1 MEKRRAGGSGLALS
15 RLGLGTMTWG
25 RDTDEIEAADQC
37 RAFLDAGGNFLDTAA
52 TYGDG
57 DSERVI
63 GGLIGTLFNRDDVI
77 IATKA
82 GIKERTMLDVQ
93 AMKSL
98 TQQITQVMPWLQGIG
113 SDQQYDELL
122 ALMDELVEDYDANQ
136 LLIDLLFPVLQDY
149 EETAERFKAFNQRIE
164 TLDPGIAMLRLLIDQ
179 HGLTQSDFQQEIGG
193 KSLVS
198 QILSG
203 KRSLTLGHIR
213 ALSKRFGIPAA
224 MFV

>member
-1 MEKRRAGGSGLALS
+1 
-15 RLGLGTMTWG
+15 
-25 RDTDEIEAADQC
+25 
-37 RAFLDAGGNFLDTAA
+37 
-52 TYGDG
+52 
-57 DSERVI
+57 
-63 GGLIGTLFNRDDVI
+63 
-77 IATKA
+77 
-82 GIKERTMLDVQ
+82 MLDVQ

-98 TQQITQVMPWLQGIG
+98 SQQITQVMPWVQGID

-136 LLIDLLFPVLQDY
+136 VLIDLLFPVLQEY
-149 EETAERFKAFNQRIE
+149 EESAERFKAFNQRIDA
-164 TLDPGIAMLRLLIDQ
+164 LDPGVAMLWLLIDQ
-179 HGLTQSDFQQEIGG
+179 HDLTQSEFQQEIGG

>member
-1 MEKRRAGGSGLALS
+1 
-15 RLGLGTMTWG
+15 
-25 RDTDEIEAADQC
+25 
-37 RAFLDAGGNFLDTAA
+37 
-52 TYGDG
+52 
-57 DSERVI
+57 
-63 GGLIGTLFNRDDVI
+63 
-77 IATKA
+77 
-82 GIKERTMLDVQ
+82 MLDVQ

-98 TQQITQVMPWLQGIG
+98 TQQITQVMPWLQGIT

-122 ALMDELVEDYDANQ
+122 ALMDELVEDYDTNQ
-136 LLIDLLFPVLQDY
+136 LLIDLLFPALQEY

>member
-1 MEKRRAGGSGLALS
+1 
-15 RLGLGTMTWG
+15 
-25 RDTDEIEAADQC
+25 
-37 RAFLDAGGNFLDTAA
+37 
-52 TYGDG
+52 
-57 DSERVI
+57 
-63 GGLIGTLFNRDDVI
+63 
-77 IATKA
+77 
-82 GIKERTMLDVQ
+82 MLDVQ

-98 TQQITQVMPWLQGIG
+98 SQQITQVMPWVQGID

-136 LLIDLLFPVLQDY
+136 VLIDLLFPVLHEY
-149 EETAERFKAFNQRIE
+149 EETAERFKTFNQRIE
-164 TLDPGIAMLRLLIDQ
+164 ALDPGVAMLRLLIDQ
-179 HGLTQSDFQQEIGG
+179 HGLTQSDFQNEIGG

>member
-1 MEKRRAGGSGLALS
+1 
-15 RLGLGTMTWG
+15 
-25 RDTDEIEAADQC
+25 
-37 RAFLDAGGNFLDTAA
+37 
-52 TYGDG
+52 
-57 DSERVI
+57 
-63 GGLIGTLFNRDDVI
+63 
-77 IATKA
+77 
-82 GIKERTMLDVQ
+82 MLDVQ

-98 TQQITQVMPWLQGIG
+98 TQQITQVMPWVQGIN

-136 LLIDLLFPVLQDY
+136 VLIDLLFPVLQDY

-179 HGLTQSDFQQEIGG
+179 HGLTQSDFQLEIGG

-213 ALSKRFGIPAA
+213 ALSKRFNIPAA

>member
-1 MEKRRAGGSGLALS
+1 
-15 RLGLGTMTWG
+15 
-25 RDTDEIEAADQC
+25 
-37 RAFLDAGGNFLDTAA
+37 
-52 TYGDG
+52 
-57 DSERVI
+57 
-63 GGLIGTLFNRDDVI
+63 
-77 IATKA
+77 
-82 GIKERTMLDVQ
+82 MLDVQ

-98 TQQITQVMPWLQGIG
+98 SQQITQVMPWVQGIS

-136 LLIDLLFPVLQDY
+136 VLIELLFPVLQEY
-149 EETAERFKAFNQRIE
+149 EETAERFKAFNHRIE
-164 TLDPGIAMLRLLIDQ
+164 ELDPGIAMLRLLIDQ

-213 ALSKRFGIPAA
+213 ALSKRFGVPAA

>member
-1 MEKRRAGGSGLALS
+1 
-15 RLGLGTMTWG
+15 
-25 RDTDEIEAADQC
+25 
-37 RAFLDAGGNFLDTAA
+37 
-52 TYGDG
+52 
-57 DSERVI
+57 
-63 GGLIGTLFNRDDVI
+63 
-77 IATKA
+77 
-82 GIKERTMLDVQ
+82 MLDVQ

-98 TQQITQVMPWLQGIG
+98 TQQITQVMPWVQGIN

-149 EETAERFKAFNQRIE
+149 EETTERFKAFNQRIE

>member
-1 MEKRRAGGSGLALS
+1 
-15 RLGLGTMTWG
+15 
-25 RDTDEIEAADQC
+25 
-37 RAFLDAGGNFLDTAA
+37 
-52 TYGDG
+52 
-57 DSERVI
+57 
-63 GGLIGTLFNRDDVI
+63 
-77 IATKA
+77 
-82 GIKERTMLDVQ
+82 MLDVQ

-98 TQQITQVMPWLQGIG
+98 SQQITQVMPWVQGIR

-136 LLIDLLFPVLQDY
+136 VLIELLFPVLQEY
-149 EETAERFKAFNQRIE
+149 EETAERFKVFNQRIE
-164 TLDPGIAMLRLLIDQ
+164 ELDPGIAMLRLLIDQ
-179 HGLTQSDFQQEIGG
+179 HGLTQSDFQHEIGG

>member
-1 MEKRRAGGSGLALS
+1 
-15 RLGLGTMTWG
+15 
-25 RDTDEIEAADQC
+25 
-37 RAFLDAGGNFLDTAA
+37 
-52 TYGDG
+52 
-57 DSERVI
+57 
-63 GGLIGTLFNRDDVI
+63 
-77 IATKA
+77 
-82 GIKERTMLDVQ
+82 MLDVQ

-98 TQQITQVMPWLQGIG
+98 SQQITQVMPWVQGIN

-136 LLIDLLFPVLQDY
+136 LLIDLRFPVLQEY

-164 TLDPGIAMLRLLIDQ
+164 SLDPGIAMLRLLIDQ

>member
-1 MEKRRAGGSGLALS
+1 
-15 RLGLGTMTWG
+15 
-25 RDTDEIEAADQC
+25 
-37 RAFLDAGGNFLDTAA
+37 
-52 TYGDG
+52 
-57 DSERVI
+57 
-63 GGLIGTLFNRDDVI
+63 
-77 IATKA
+77 
-82 GIKERTMLDVQ
+82 MLDVQ

-98 TQQITQVMPWLQGIG
+98 SQQITQVMPWVQGIT

-136 LLIDLLFPVLQDY
+136 LLIDLLFPVLQEY

-164 TLDPGIAMLRLLIDQ
+164 NLDPGIAMLRLLIDQ

-213 ALSKRFGIPAA
+213 ALSKHFGIPAA

>member
-1 MEKRRAGGSGLALS
+1 
-15 RLGLGTMTWG
+15 
-25 RDTDEIEAADQC
+25 
-37 RAFLDAGGNFLDTAA
+37 
-52 TYGDG
+52 
-57 DSERVI
+57 
-63 GGLIGTLFNRDDVI
+63 
-77 IATKA
+77 
-82 GIKERTMLDVQ
+82 MLDVQ

-98 TQQITQVMPWLQGIG
+98 SQQITQVMPWVHGID
-113 SDQQYDELL
+113 SAQQYDELL

-179 HGLTQSDFQQEIGG
+179 HDLTQSDFQQEIGG

>member
-1 MEKRRAGGSGLALS
+1 MNI
-15 RLGLGTMTWG
+15 
-25 RDTDEIEAADQC
+25 D
-37 RAFLDAGGNFLDTAA
+37 
-52 TYGDG
+52 
-57 DSERVI
+57 
-63 GGLIGTLFNRDDVI
+63 LFRHS

-82 GIKERTMLDVQ
+82 GIKEQAILVVQ

-98 TQQITQVMPWLQGIG
+98 SQQLTQVMLWLQCIN
-113 SDQQYDELL
+113 SDQQYDKLL
-122 ALMDELVEDYDANQ
+122 ALMNELVEDCDANQ
-136 LLIDLLFPVLQDY
+136 LLIDLLFPVLEEY

-164 TLDPGIAMLRLLIDQ
+164 TLEPDIAMLRLLIDQ

-203 KRSLTLGHIR
+203 RHSLTLGHIR
-213 ALSKRFGIPAA
+213 ALSRRFGIPAA

>member
-1 MEKRRAGGSGLALS
+1 
-15 RLGLGTMTWG
+15 
-25 RDTDEIEAADQC
+25 
-37 RAFLDAGGNFLDTAA
+37 
-52 TYGDG
+52 
-57 DSERVI
+57 
-63 GGLIGTLFNRDDVI
+63 
-77 IATKA
+77 
-82 GIKERTMLDVQ
+82 MLDVQ

-98 TQQITQVMPWLQGIG
+98 SQQITQVMPWVQGIN

-122 ALMDELVEDYDANQ
+122 TLMDELVEDYDANQ
-136 LLIDLLFPVLQDY
+136 VLIELLFPVLQEY

-164 TLDPGIAMLRLLIDQ
+164 ALDPGIAMLRLLIDQ

>member
-1 MEKRRAGGSGLALS
+1 
-15 RLGLGTMTWG
+15 
-25 RDTDEIEAADQC
+25 
-37 RAFLDAGGNFLDTAA
+37 
-52 TYGDG
+52 
-57 DSERVI
+57 
-63 GGLIGTLFNRDDVI
+63 
-77 IATKA
+77 
-82 GIKERTMLDVQ
+82 MLDVQ

-98 TQQITQVMPWLQGIG
+98 SQQITQVMPWVQGIN

-136 LLIDLLFPVLQDY
+136 LLIDLLFPVLQEY

-179 HGLTQSDFQQEIGG
+179 HSLTQSDFQQEIGG

>member
-1 MEKRRAGGSGLALS
+1 
-15 RLGLGTMTWG
+15 
-25 RDTDEIEAADQC
+25 
-37 RAFLDAGGNFLDTAA
+37 
-52 TYGDG
+52 
-57 DSERVI
+57 
-63 GGLIGTLFNRDDVI
+63 
-77 IATKA
+77 
-82 GIKERTMLDVQ
+82 MLDVQ

-98 TQQITQVMPWLQGIG
+98 AQQITQAMPWVQGID

-122 ALMDELVEDYDANQ
+122 ALMDELVEDYDANHV
-136 LLIDLLFPVLQDY
+136 LIDLLFPVLQEY
-149 EETAERFKAFNQRIE
+149 EETAERFKTFNQRIE
-164 TLDPGIAMLRLLIDQ
+164 ALDPGVAMLRLLIDQ
-179 HGLTQSDFQQEIGG
+179 HGLTQSDFQNEIGG

>member
-1 MEKRRAGGSGLALS
+1 
-15 RLGLGTMTWG
+15 
-25 RDTDEIEAADQC
+25 
-37 RAFLDAGGNFLDTAA
+37 
-52 TYGDG
+52 
-57 DSERVI
+57 
-63 GGLIGTLFNRDDVI
+63 
-77 IATKA
+77 
-82 GIKERTMLDVQ
+82 MLDVQ

-98 TQQITQVMPWLQGIG
+98 SQQITQVMPWVQGIN
-113 SDQQYDELL
+113 SEQQYDELL

-149 EETAERFKAFNQRIE
+149 EETAERFKVFNQRME

>member
-1 MEKRRAGGSGLALS
+1 
-15 RLGLGTMTWG
+15 
-25 RDTDEIEAADQC
+25 
-37 RAFLDAGGNFLDTAA
+37 
-52 TYGDG
+52 
-57 DSERVI
+57 
-63 GGLIGTLFNRDDVI
+63 
-77 IATKA
+77 
-82 GIKERTMLDVQ
+82 MLDVQ

-98 TQQITQVMPWLQGIG
+98 AQQITQVMPWVQGID

-136 LLIDLLFPVLQDY
+136 VLIDLLFPVLQEY
-149 EETAERFKAFNQRIE
+149 EESAERFKAFNQRIDA
-164 TLDPGIAMLRLLIDQ
+164 LDPGVAMLWLLIDQ
-179 HGLTQSDFQQEIGG
+179 HDLTQSEFQQEIGG

>member
-1 MEKRRAGGSGLALS
+1 
-15 RLGLGTMTWG
+15 
-25 RDTDEIEAADQC
+25 
-37 RAFLDAGGNFLDTAA
+37 
-52 TYGDG
+52 
-57 DSERVI
+57 
-63 GGLIGTLFNRDDVI
+63 
-77 IATKA
+77 
-82 GIKERTMLDVQ
+82 MLDVQ

-98 TQQITQVMPWLQGIG
+98 SQQITQVMPWVQGIN

-122 ALMDELVEDYDANQ
+122 ALMDELVEDYDTNQ
-136 LLIDLLFPVLQDY
+136 LLIDLLFPALQDY
-149 EETAERFKAFNQRIE
+149 EETAERFKAFNQQIE
-164 TLDPGIAMLRLLIDQ
+164 SLDPGIAMLRLLIDQ

>member
-1 MEKRRAGGSGLALS
+1 
-15 RLGLGTMTWG
+15 
-25 RDTDEIEAADQC
+25 
-37 RAFLDAGGNFLDTAA
+37 
-52 TYGDG
+52 
-57 DSERVI
+57 
-63 GGLIGTLFNRDDVI
+63 
-77 IATKA
+77 
-82 GIKERTMLDVQ
+82 MLDVQ

-98 TQQITQVMPWLQGIG
+98 TQQITQVMPWVQGID

-122 ALMDELVEDYDANQ
+122 ALMDELVEDYDTNQ
-136 LLIDLLFPVLQDY
+136 LLIDLLFPVLQEY